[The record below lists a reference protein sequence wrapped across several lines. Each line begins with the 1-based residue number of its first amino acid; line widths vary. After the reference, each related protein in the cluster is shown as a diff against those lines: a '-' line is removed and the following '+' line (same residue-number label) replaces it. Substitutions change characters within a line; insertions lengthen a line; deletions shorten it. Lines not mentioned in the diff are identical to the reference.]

1 MVEIKIKRLP
11 NSQGLP
17 LPEKATFFSS
27 GFDLRAAIE
36 NDIILKPFE
45 RFAIPTG
52 FILEIPEGF
61 EGQIRTRSG
70 LALKSGIV
78 CLNSPGTI
86 DSDYRGEIK
95 VILANLSN
103 QDFVVER
110 GMRIAQ
116 LIIAKCEQVK
126 ITEVDSLSETSRG
139 EGGFGHSGVM

>member
-1 MVEIKIKRLP
+1 MAEIKIKRLP
-11 NSQGLP
+11 HSEGLP
-17 LPEKATFFSS
+17 LPEKATVNSS
-27 GFDLRAAIE
+27 GFDLRAAVE
-36 NDIILKPFE
+36 KNIILKPFE
-45 RFAIPTG
+45 RYAVPTG
-52 FILEIPEGF
+52 FIVEIPQGF

-86 DSDYRGEIK
+86 DADYRGEVK

-103 QDFVVER
+103 ENFEIER

-116 LIIAKCEQVK
+116 LIITKIEEAKMIESE
-126 ITEVDSLSETSRG
+126 ILSETRRG